1 MINSSKLQNKMSDRP
16 VLGYTGENS
25 LEEYISVHIEPEGSL
40 LYNLYRETNIHLLN
54 PRMASG
60 HIQGRLLKMLVSM
73 IRPHTVLEI
82 GTFTGYATL
91 CIAERLPEDGVIH
104 TIEIDDELESF
115 IRKWIRKSQFIDKIQ
130 LHIGDS
136 LEIVPAL
143 KLRYDLI
150 YIDGEKRQYVN
161 YYDKFFDFL
170 NPGGYI
176 IADNTLWDGHVV
188 DPAYDNDEQ
197 TVAIKAFNDR
207 VSHDKRVEVSM
218 IPLRDGIS
226 IIRKL

>member
-1 MINSSKLQNKMSDRP
+1 M
-16 VLGYTGENS
+16 VGYTGEES
-25 LEEYISVHIEPEGSL
+25 LEEYISAHIEPENTL
-40 LYNLYRETNIHLLN
+40 LYNLYRETNLRLLN

-60 HIQGRLLKMLVSM
+60 HIQGRLLKMIVGM
-73 IRPHTVLEI
+73 IRPHMVLEI

-91 CIAERLPEDGVIH
+91 CMAEGLPEDGVIH

-115 IRKWIRKSQFIDKIQ
+115 IRRWIKKSQFIDKIQ

-136 LEIVPAL
+136 LEIVPSLNL
-143 KLRYDLI
+143 KFDLI
-150 YIDGEKRQYVN
+150 FLDGDKRQYVG
-161 YYDKFFDFL
+161 YYDRFFEFL

-176 IADNTLWDGHVV
+176 IADNTLWDGHVA

-197 TVAIKAFNDR
+197 TVGIRAFNDR
-207 VSHDKRVEVSM
+207 VCNDKRVEVSM
-218 IPLRDGIS
+218 IPLRDGLS

>member
-1 MINSSKLQNKMSDRP
+1 M
-16 VLGYTGENS
+16 VGYTGEES
-25 LEEYISVHIEPEGSL
+25 LEEYISAHIEPENTL
-40 LYNLYRETNIHLLN
+40 LYNLYRETNLRLLN

-60 HIQGRLLKMLVSM
+60 HIQGRLLKMLVGM

-91 CIAERLPEDGVIH
+91 CMAEGLPEDGIIH

-115 IRKWIRKSQFIDKIQ
+115 IRRWIKKSQFIDKIQ

-136 LEIVPAL
+136 LEIVPSLNL
-143 KLRYDLI
+143 KFDLI
-150 YIDGEKRQYVN
+150 FLDGDKRQYVD
-161 YYDKFFDFL
+161 YYERFFEFL

-176 IADNTLWDGHVV
+176 IADNTLWDGHVA

-197 TVAIKAFNDR
+197 TVGIRAFNDR
-207 VSHDKRVEVSM
+207 VCNDKRVEVSM
-218 IPLRDGIS
+218 IPLRDGLS

>member
-1 MINSSKLQNKMSDRP
+1 M
-16 VLGYTGENS
+16 VGYTGEES
-25 LEEYISVHIEPEGSL
+25 LEEYISAHIEPENTL
-40 LYNLYRETNIHLLN
+40 LYNLYRETNLRLLN

-60 HIQGRLLKMLVSM
+60 HIQGRLLKMLVGM

-91 CIAERLPEDGVIH
+91 CMAEGLPEDGIIH

-115 IRKWIRKSQFIDKIQ
+115 IRRWIKKSQFIDKIQ

-136 LEIVPAL
+136 LEIVPSLNL
-143 KLRYDLI
+143 KFDLI
-150 YIDGEKRQYVN
+150 FLDGDKRQYVD
-161 YYDKFFDFL
+161 YYDRFFEFL

-176 IADNTLWDGHVV
+176 IADNTLWDGHVA

-197 TVAIKAFNDR
+197 TVGIRAFNDR
-207 VSHDKRVEVSM
+207 VCNDKRVEVSM
-218 IPLRDGIS
+218 IPLRDGLS

>member
-1 MINSSKLQNKMSDRP
+1 MSDRQM
-16 VLGYTGENS
+16 VGYTGEES
-25 LEEYISVHIEPEGSL
+25 LEEYISAHIEPENTL
-40 LYNLYRETNIHLLN
+40 LYNLYRETNLRLLN

-60 HIQGRLLKMLVSM
+60 HIQGRLLKMIVGM
-73 IRPHTVLEI
+73 IRPHMVLEI

-91 CIAERLPEDGVIH
+91 CMAEGLPEDGVIH

-115 IRKWIRKSQFIDKIQ
+115 IRRWIKKSQFIDKIQ

-136 LEIVPAL
+136 LEIVPSLNL
-143 KLRYDLI
+143 KFDLI
-150 YIDGEKRQYVN
+150 FLDGDKRQYVG
-161 YYDKFFDFL
+161 YYDRFFEFL

-176 IADNTLWDGHVV
+176 IADNTLWDGHVA

-197 TVAIKAFNDR
+197 TVGIRAFNDR
-207 VSHDKRVEVSM
+207 VCNDKRVEVSM
-218 IPLRDGIS
+218 IPLRDGLS